1 MFLVS
6 FTSTNRALRSMFF
19 ASVASTSRE
28 LGVDVFLASFPSTN
42 RESWSM
48 FLASVNL
55 TNRALA

>member
-1 MFLVS
+1 
-6 FTSTNRALRSMFF
+6 MFF